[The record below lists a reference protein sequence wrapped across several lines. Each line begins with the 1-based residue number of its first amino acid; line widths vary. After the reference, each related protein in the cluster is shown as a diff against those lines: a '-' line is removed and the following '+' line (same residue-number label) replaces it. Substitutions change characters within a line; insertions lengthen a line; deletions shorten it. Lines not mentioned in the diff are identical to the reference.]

1 MATSGYRSY
10 CRFCIAKGIAIHGHP
25 LVWGLRK
32 AHFPNWILKK
42 YLTGKE
48 REEFNKLVTAYVES
62 DDYYFG
68 EEKYNDNY
76 QKYLQMNYKPNY
88 RGSPEN

>member
-1 MATSGYRSY
+1 LESDLKQSRIDCGSKKSIGIQKYIGTNRVTLNSKPHWRRPATDPIVD
-10 CRFCIAKGIAIHGHP
+10 FCIAKGIAIHGHP

-48 REEFNKLVTAYVES
+48 REEF
-62 DDYYFG
+62 
-68 EEKYNDNY
+68 
-76 QKYLQMNYKPNY
+76 
-88 RGSPEN
+88 